1 MRSLIKSSLFLT
13 FFLAAIFSS
22 ASAVQTEEVRLN
34 VQRRFGYSSG
44 SQIRGTI
51 ALDIV
56 GSGSFL
62 SVKYAIDGQII
73 AEVTQSPFTVT
84 FQTTDYSD
92 GWHDLSAIVQT
103 ADNRTLK
110 TAPRRFEF
118 LSAAAEGQA
127 MTGIIIPLLGFVA
140 LITLG
145 GVLAQVLWMQ
155 KKGVNRLPLGSP
167 RKYGLMGGTIC
178 PKCQRP
184 FSRHWWGLNMVVG
197 KLDRCDYCGKWSV
210 TRRLSSQELARAE
223 ADELTMMQQG
233 NNIQG
238 KSQLDKEKARIDDSK
253 FSDL

>member
-1 MRSLIKSSLFLT
+1 MRSLIKSSLFLA

-56 GSGSFL
+56 GSASFL

-73 AEVTQSPFTVT
+73 AEVTQSPFTHT

-92 GWHDLSAIVQT
+92 GWHDLSAIAQT

-110 TAPRRFEF
+110 TMPRRFEF

-127 MTGIIIPLLGFVA
+127 MTGIIIPLLGFVV

-145 GVLAQVLWMQ
+145 GVLTQVLWMQ
-155 KKGVNRLPLGSP
+155 KKGGNRLPLGAARS
-167 RKYGLMGGTIC
+167 YGIMGGTIC

-184 FSRHWWGLNMVVG
+184 FSRHWWGINMVVG
-197 KLDRCDYCGKWSV
+197 KLDRCDYCGKWSI
-210 TRRLSSQELARAE
+210 THRMSRQELTKAE
-223 ADELTMMQQG
+223 ADELIMTPQE
-233 NNIQG
+233 NKIQG
-238 KSQLDKEKARIDDSK
+238 KSQSDMEKARIDDSRY
-253 FSDL
+253 SDL